1 MPWASINDAPEC
13 RSSCR
18 CQWPRPARR
27 QIREN
32 QCDHPCKRELFWV
45 LAGKDTKWIE
55 DRLADGSV
63 ADPSELLGYV
73 GFRPTD
79 RPPIEEIAA
88 LFANR
93 AGPELI
99 LASIPDTLSG
109 DDVEVARYRLDESQK
124 LAESDNADVRAV
136 GEAGVRLY
144 TSVFEAAKKRA
155 REHELRSEIWY

>member
-1 MPWASINDAPEC
+1 
-13 RSSCR
+13 
-18 CQWPRPARR
+18 
-27 QIREN
+27 
-32 QCDHPCKRELFWV
+32 V